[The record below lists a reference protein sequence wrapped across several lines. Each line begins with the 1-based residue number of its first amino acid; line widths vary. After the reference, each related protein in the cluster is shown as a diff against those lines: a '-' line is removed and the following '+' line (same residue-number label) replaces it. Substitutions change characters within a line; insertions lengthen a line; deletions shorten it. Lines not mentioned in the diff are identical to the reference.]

1 MRVLGNSE
9 PTQVIVEPYLCGIGM
24 AEVRLRENAK
34 QVTIMDTTMGQSVQM
49 WQYDEYVIIVSDYP
63 GLQAEIAQNLPDWLA
78 TGKALETNTQSSV
91 VQSQNDHIA
100 EYEKALSDIETA
112 AAPTTPFY
120 AAPGASISDRAN
132 AVVANIQDMKAA
144 LALLDVQPEV
154 T

>member
-1 MRVLGNSE
+1 MGKTMAVLENSLISNIIWCSDHQTE
-9 PTQVIVEPYLCGIGM
+9 TDQLKDPADRPVGIGDTYRGGKWYRDGVEILTPLEEAM
-24 AEVRLRENAK
+24 A
-34 QVTIMDTTMGQSVQM
+34 Q
-49 WQYDEYVIIVSDYP
+49 IV
-63 GLQAEIAQNLPDWLA
+63 A
-78 TGKALETNTQSSV
+78 
-91 VQSQNDHIA
+91 
-100 EYEKALSDIETA
+100 YEAALSKIETA